1 MMTMNFY
8 DTSSLLLKA
17 DTLFED
23 NEDFA
28 VSTITFQELE
38 NIKTSANKSED
49 LKFQA
54 RNLLRV
60 LNEHQDEYTV
70 VIFSE
75 QFLKPIRKYDLEI
88 TNDTKIL
95 SCAIHMQKKL
105 KIDDFCFITNDL
117 ALKRIAN
124 IFFEDVYSIQ
134 EDDEDYYNGFKEI
147 IMTENEMAEF
157 YSLPTDNVLNLLI
170 NQYLIIKNED
180 GEIVDKL
187 VWTGEGYRP
196 LKYEKFK
203 SKWFEVKP
211 MKGDVYQQLVADSFL
226 NNKITLVKGP
236 AGAGKSLLSLGFLL
250 QQLDR
255 NAIDKI
261 IVFCNT
267 VATRDSARLGF
278 YPGTRDE
285 KLLDSQIGNFLSSKL
300 GSQIEVERMIQNEQL
315 ILLPMSDIRGY
326 DTSDMRAG
334 IYIPEAQNLTVDL
347 MKLALQRIGEDGI
360 CIIDGDDKAQVDCVQ
375 YEGDNN
381 GMRRVSK
388 IFKGEPIYGEV
399 ELQQIH
405 RSQIGRI
412 ADKM

>member
-1 MMTMNFY
+1 MMINFY
-8 DTSSLLLKA
+8 DTSSLLLRT
-17 DTLFED
+17 DDLFEKEE
-23 NEDFA
+23 NIA
-28 VSTITFQELE
+28 ISSITFQELE
-38 NIKTSANKSED
+38 SIKTSANKSEEI
-49 LKFQA
+49 KFQA
-54 RNLLRV
+54 RRLLRI
-60 LNEHQDEYTV
+60 LNEHQDEYTI

-75 QFLKPIRKYDLEI
+75 KFLKPIKKYDLEI

-95 SCAIHMQKKL
+95 SCAVYAKKQL
-105 KIDDFCFITNDL
+105 KEKDFYFFTNDL
-117 ALKRIAN
+117 ALKHIAKL
-124 IFFEDVYSIQ
+124 FFDEVYSI
-134 EDDEDYYNGFKEI
+134 EENDEDYYNGFKEI

-157 YSLPTDNVLNLLI
+157 YSMPNENPLNLLV
-170 NQYLIIKNED
+170 NQYIIVKNED
-180 GEIVDKL
+180 NEVVDRL

-196 LKYEKFK
+196 LKYSSFK

-211 MKGDVYQQLVADSFL
+211 MKGDVYQQLVADSFM

-236 AGAGKSLLSLGFLL
+236 AGAGKSLLSLGYLL

-255 NAIDKI
+255 NVIDKI
-261 IVFCNT
+261 IIFCNT
-267 VATRDSARLGF
+267 VATRDSARLGY

-300 GSQIEVERMIQNEQL
+300 GSRIEVERMIANEQL

-334 IYIPEAQNLTVDL
+334 IYIPEAQNLTIDL

-360 CIIDGDDKAQVDCVQ
+360 CIIDGDDKAQVDSKQ
-375 YEGDNN
+375 YEGSNN
-381 GMRRVSK
+381 GMRRVSQ
-388 IFKGEPIYGEV
+388 IFKGENIYGEV

>member
-17 DTLFED
+17 GTLFEN

-28 VSTITFQELE
+28 ISTITFQELE
-38 NIKTSANKSED
+38 NIKTSTNKSED

-54 RNLLRV
+54 RNLLRI
-60 LNEHQDEYTV
+60 LNEHHDEYTV

-75 QFLKPIRKYDLEI
+75 KFLKPIKKINLEI

-95 SCAIHMQKKL
+95 SCAIHLQKNMKDC
-105 KIDDFCFITNDL
+105 KVNFFTNDL
-117 ALKRIAN
+117 ALKRIAS
-124 IFFEDVYSIQ
+124 IFFKEVYSI
-134 EDDEDYYNGFKEI
+134 EENEEDYYNGFKEI

-255 NAIDKI
+255 NVIDKI
-261 IVFCNT
+261 IIFCNT
-267 VATRDSARLGF
+267 VATRDSA
-278 YPGTRDE
+278 
-285 KLLDSQIGNFLSSKL
+285 KL
-300 GSQIEVERMIQNEQL
+300 GL
-315 ILLPMSDIRGY
+315 I
-326 DTSDMRAG
+326 
-334 IYIPEAQNLTVDL
+334 
-347 MKLALQRIGEDGI
+347 
-360 CIIDGDDKAQVDCVQ
+360 
-375 YEGDNN
+375 
-381 GMRRVSK
+381 
-388 IFKGEPIYGEV
+388 
-399 ELQQIH
+399 
-405 RSQIGRI
+405 
-412 ADKM
+412 

>member
-1 MMTMNFY
+1 
-8 DTSSLLLKA
+8 
-17 DTLFED
+17 
-23 NEDFA
+23 
-28 VSTITFQELE
+28 
-38 NIKTSANKSED
+38 
-49 LKFQA
+49 
-54 RNLLRV
+54 
-60 LNEHQDEYTV
+60 
-70 VIFSE
+70 
-75 QFLKPIRKYDLEI
+75 
-88 TNDTKIL
+88 
-95 SCAIHMQKKL
+95 MQKKL

-250 QQLDR
+250 Q
-255 NAIDKI
+255 
-261 IVFCNT
+261 
-267 VATRDSARLGF
+267 
-278 YPGTRDE
+278 
-285 KLLDSQIGNFLSSKL
+285 
-300 GSQIEVERMIQNEQL
+300 
-315 ILLPMSDIRGY
+315 
-326 DTSDMRAG
+326 
-334 IYIPEAQNLTVDL
+334 
-347 MKLALQRIGEDGI
+347 
-360 CIIDGDDKAQVDCVQ
+360 
-375 YEGDNN
+375 
-381 GMRRVSK
+381 
-388 IFKGEPIYGEV
+388 
-399 ELQQIH
+399 
-405 RSQIGRI
+405 
-412 ADKM
+412 

>member
-17 DTLFED
+17 DTLFEN

-28 VSTITFQELE
+28 ISTITFQELE
-38 NIKTSANKSED
+38 NIKTSTNKSED

-54 RNLLRV
+54 RKLLRI
-60 LNEHQDEYTV
+60 LNEHHDEYTV

-75 QFLKPIRKYDLEI
+75 KFLKPIKKINLEV

-95 SCAIHMQKKL
+95 SCAIHLQKNMKDY
-105 KIDDFCFITNDL
+105 KVNFFTNDL
-117 ALKRIAN
+117 ALKRIAS
-124 IFFEDVYSIQ
+124 IFFKEVCSI
-134 EDDEDYYNGFKEI
+134 EENEEDYYNGFKEI
-147 IMTENEMAEF
+147 IMTENEIAEF

-255 NAIDKI
+255 NVIDKI
-261 IVFCNT
+261 IIFCNT
-267 VATRDSARLGF
+267 VATRDSARLG
-278 YPGTRDE
+278 
-285 KLLDSQIGNFLSSKL
+285 L
-300 GSQIEVERMIQNEQL
+300 IQ
-315 ILLPMSDIRGY
+315 G
-326 DTSDMRAG
+326 
-334 IYIPEAQNLTVDL
+334 
-347 MKLALQRIGEDGI
+347 
-360 CIIDGDDKAQVDCVQ
+360 
-375 YEGDNN
+375 
-381 GMRRVSK
+381 
-388 IFKGEPIYGEV
+388 
-399 ELQQIH
+399 
-405 RSQIGRI
+405 
-412 ADKM
+412 